1 VDADDRNVS
10 TEINSLALT
19 VILMMI
25 IIIIQGLKWP
35 NINIINK
42 INRFPHPDMDK
53 ECMTEGRPLIRGWR
67 SEQPTVQCHVRR
79 LASCRLSKFVVN

>member
-1 VDADDRNVS
+1 
-10 TEINSLALT
+10 
-19 VILMMI
+19 
-25 IIIIQGLKWP
+25 
-35 NINIINK
+35 
-42 INRFPHPDMDK
+42 MDK